1 MSGKGLNIRKASL
14 TSRQLAKRIAELALD
29 KKAEDIVV
37 LDMRKRVNFCD
48 YFVICSGTSVRHA
61 QAVASGIE
69 EGLQEDG
76 LKAKLSQRMGQ
87 SWIVYDLGDVVVHVF
102 EKNVREFYNLE
113 YLWREAKTI
122 KWES

>member
-1 MSGKGLNIRKASL
+1 MNIRKASL

-37 LDMRKRVNFCD
+37 LDMRKLVNFCD
-48 YFVICSGTSVRHA
+48 FFVISSGTSVRHA
-61 QAVASGIE
+61 QAVAEGIE
-69 EGLQEDG
+69 EGLRQTG

-102 EKNVREFYNLE
+102 ETNVREFYNLE
-113 YLWREAKTI
+113 YLWRDAKKI